1 MSKRRSDD
9 QQAQEIKARLALRA
23 RPASPPPAPVE
34 ASAPSTSQDAE
45 RSAHARQH
53 FLGPQLDSLVAGRT
67 LEQLPVVQIAP
78 ELRQGMRQPRMLP
91 LPNQLLVAGETPPE
105 YEELVAELR
114 ELGASLRERQIQPIV
129 VYRGSSETFPA
140 ARYLILIG
148 QRRWT
153 AAHLVG
159 LAQLEAIVVE
169 PPAPLD
175 RIALQF
181 AENEARESFSDI
193 ERAWTL
199 QQLREAMGG
208 EQVAVGNVATKLS
221 IKRSR
226 AYQLLRMLAFPPE
239 QQQLIALLRLQERQL
254 LPLLD
259 ALHQGHISSEQSAK
273 VLQRLRAI
281 AAERALSSRQLAEEE
296 TTRSV
301 ESPRRSGIDAATV
314 ARLVARASS
323 NELLGGAAAPST
335 NPRWYQTL
343 LEDCTSLSRKL
354 RRASERTDELGSQ
367 ERSAL
372 QEQTEEIQRQLQVLH
387 TALEA
392 YN

>member
-23 RPASPPPAPVE
+23 RPVAPPAAPVE
-34 ASAPSTSQDAE
+34 PSAPSTSQEAE
-45 RSAHARQH
+45 RNAHARQH
-53 FLGPQLDSLVAGRT
+53 FLGPQLDSLVAGRA
-67 LEQLPVVQIAP
+67 LEQLAVTQIAP

-105 YEELVAELR
+105 YQELVAELR

-129 VYRGSSETFPA
+129 VYPGSSEAFPA
-140 ARYLILIG
+140 ARYIILIG

-153 AAHLVG
+153 AAQLVG
-159 LAQLEAIVVE
+159 LAQLEAIVIE
-169 PPAPLD
+169 TPSPLD
-175 RIALQF
+175 RITLQF

-199 QQLREAMGG
+199 QQLRETMGG
-208 EQVAVGNVATKLS
+208 EQVAVGTVASKLS

-254 LPLLD
+254 LPLID
-259 ALHQGHISSEQSAK
+259 AIHQSHVGSEQSAK
-273 VLQRLRAI
+273 ILQRLREI
-281 AAERALSSRQLAEEE
+281 AAERALNSRQLAEEE

-323 NELLGGAAAPST
+323 SVALGGAAQNT

-354 RRASERTDELGSQ
+354 HRASERTSELGSQ
-367 ERSAL
+367 EHNAL
-372 QEQTEEIQRQLQVLH
+372 REQTEEIQRQIQLLH
-387 TALEA
+387 AALEV